1 MKNETPENSAPVLE
15 SWIKDSQLSPDD
27 LEAVT
32 GGLISVPVKCDGTYC
47 KSTYSG
53 LKPD

>member
-1 MKNETPENSAPVLE
+1 MKKETPENSAPVLE
-15 SWIKDSQLSPDD
+15 SWIQETQLSPDD

-32 GGLISVPVKCDGTYC
+32 GGLIISPVKCDTYC
-47 KSTYSG
+47 KTTYSG